1 MSEEPLNNL
10 DNQQQ
15 HPAPDLHGQAEEVLD
30 RDPLGII
37 PDEEELN
44 TLRPTQPG
52 IPDGPADLKADRT
65 EEAEYRAYYQAGR
78 RTMDRYFGQ
87 KNEKKLQ
94 SVLHES
100 EEARKDEVAAHTQ
113 TRREL
118 KLATERA
125 GHDKLTGL
133 YNRDAFLEKLDS
145 EIGHIRRAGD
155 ANRVHHIAMFDL
167 DDFKSANDTEGHGFG
182 DEVLKSFAATLK
194 DELAEQG
201 HLVARWG
208 GEEFVV
214 LLEDTTTAHAV
225 EMLEHVRR
233 LMRNTRFKLH
243 EAGPKEEYYPPITVS
258 VGVAEVRQRGEPDVA
273 IDQADRALYASK
285 FEGKNRVTLYEE
297 GMRHTGE
304 HERDRRRTN
313 HES

>member
-1 MSEEPLNNL
+1 MSEEPLDNL
-10 DNQQQ
+10 NTQ
-15 HPAPDLHGQAEEVLD
+15 HPPDLHGQADEVLD
-30 RDPLGII
+30 NDPLGII
-37 PDEEELN
+37 PSEKDLAN
-44 TLRPTQPG
+44 LRPSQPN
-52 IPDGPADLKADRT
+52 IPDGPGDLKQTDIEA
-65 EEAEYRAYYQAGR
+65 AEYRLFYMAGR
-78 RTMDRYFGQ
+78 RTVEREIFG
-87 KNEKKLQ
+87 KEKKELL
-94 SVLHES
+94 STIHES
-100 EEARKDEVAAHTQ
+100 EEAHKDEVAAHTQ

-118 KLATERA
+118 KTANERA

-133 YNRDAFLEKLDS
+133 YNRDAFLEKLDT

-167 DDFKSANDTEGHGFG
+167 DDFKSANDTEGHRFG
-182 DEVLKSFAATLK
+182 DEVLLSFAATLK

-214 LLEDTTTAHAV
+214 LLEDTTTANAV

-233 LMRNTRFKLH
+233 LMRNTRFKLR

-258 VGVAEVRQRGEPDVA
+258 VGVTEVRQRGEPDVA

-297 GMRHTGE
+297 GMRYTGE
-304 HERDRRRTN
+304 HERDRRRAN
-313 HES
+313 DQR